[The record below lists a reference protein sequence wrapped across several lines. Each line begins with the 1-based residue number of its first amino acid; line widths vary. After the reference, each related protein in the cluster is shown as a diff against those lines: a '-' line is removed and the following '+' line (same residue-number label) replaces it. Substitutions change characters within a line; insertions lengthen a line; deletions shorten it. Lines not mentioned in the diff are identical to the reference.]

1 MLPLTD
7 GMMSLP
13 YVASTC
19 RCHGVHGSCTKAAG
33 SWRGVRSNEQ
43 RRIRGEKAALGK
55 KAAAAGSRKHN
66 LATRNG
72 ARGEVREE
80 GISPTEGPGWVGRPP
95 KLGALAPKAG
105 HLGEHDSECRA
116 LVMRRVM
123 SRCGSGQ
130 QARTPR
136 PSRVYDAP
144 RHHPNVGALRAQEG
158 NGASG
163 ITPDS
168 HHPNEL
174 RSLA

>member
-1 MLPLTD
+1 MGRDSHGTRATHTRGNGVKHLLAGWMRD
-7 GMMSLP
+7 G
-13 YVASTC
+13 YGTV
-19 RCHGVHGSCTKAAG
+19 G
-33 SWRGVRSNEQ
+33 
-43 RRIRGEKAALGK
+43 GEK

-105 HLGEHDSECRA
+105 HLGEHVSECRA

-174 RSLA
+174 RSLASTIFAE